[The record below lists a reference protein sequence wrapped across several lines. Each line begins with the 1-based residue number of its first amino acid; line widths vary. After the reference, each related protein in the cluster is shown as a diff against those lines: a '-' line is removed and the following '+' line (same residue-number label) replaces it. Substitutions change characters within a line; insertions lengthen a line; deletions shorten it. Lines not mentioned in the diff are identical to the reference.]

1 MFQRSNEGVWHF
13 HGGGSTGDRLPATE
27 ITNLVSGST
36 RLPNSSAST
45 FNSARDAVEKS
56 KHDQP
61 MIHSSQSHISR
72 FLGPC
77 YHNCIVGSLTVR
89 AGDHTR
95 AVWTNEVHVMDH
107 QEREWQENNL
117 ERRES
122 IQYCVGWSEQC
133 CYHDAWSSAHF
144 GRIALSNKCLQSLQ
158 LSS

>member
-1 MFQRSNEGVWHF
+1 MSNVQRSKEGVTY
-13 HGGGSTGDRLPATE
+13 STEEEVQETDLPATE

-107 QEREWQENNL
+107 QERE
-117 ERRES
+117 
-122 IQYCVGWSEQC
+122 
-133 CYHDAWSSAHF
+133 
-144 GRIALSNKCLQSLQ
+144 
-158 LSS
+158 